1 MFLISSNT
9 AKVVITKYMT
19 CVTVTF
25 EILIWFYSYPY
36 WIIAITFEKI
46 LFYNSITTPP
56 QIEKNDRQSD
66 CGEGWIDNTR
76 SSCFHFLVGLL
87 TWDAAESH
95 CQEMGAHLMSIDDPT
110 EQAFIAGE
118 IMRLSD
124 FPGYTCSLK
133 CSAWDIYF
141 YKLIKARQVFVHS
154 MRFISVCLQ
163 SIECKY
169 FNLLH
174 CFLGARVLFSAGLA
188 LFIWL
193 GFYAQ
198 LKNYTLIWK
207 HHHCRYMTSNFDL
220 YSTFMAIEQWGFFSV
235 ARGIRL

>member
-1 MFLISSNT
+1 MHALSKSIDKLNKKKVNNRVPLCLISSNT
-9 AKVVITKYMT
+9 AKVVITKNRT
-19 CVTVTF
+19 FVTVTF
-25 EILIWFYSYPY
+25 EILIIWFYSYPD

-46 LFYNSITTPP
+46 LFYNSIITPP

-76 SSCFHFLVGLL
+76 SSCFYFLVGLL

-133 CSAWDIYF
+133 CSAWDIYIFLQIYKSQTSLCTQHAF
-141 YKLIKARQVFVHS
+141 YFC
-154 MRFISVCLQ
+154 MSV
-163 SIECKY
+163 KY
-169 FNLLH
+169 
-174 CFLGARVLFSAGLA
+174 
-188 LFIWL
+188 W
-193 GFYAQ
+193 
-198 LKNYTLIWK
+198 
-207 HHHCRYMTSNFDL
+207 M
-220 YSTFMAIEQWGFFSV
+220 
-235 ARGIRL
+235 